1 MSQVC
6 ETDAKS
12 NFVVERRAATV
23 ERSGWLG
30 SNTCAIP
37 PALRQGAIFFAASS
51 LAGAL
56 NYVYHVLMGR
66 MLGPDDYGAFSSL
79 VAILVIFS
87 VSTSVV
93 QTVVAHKLGF
103 KLAGE

>member
-1 MSQVC
+1 MSRVR

-12 NFVVERRAATV
+12 NLVVKPKATAM
-23 ERSGWLG
+23 ERSGWL

-37 PALRQGAIFFAASS
+37 PALRQGAIFVAEPS

-56 NYVYHVLMGR
+56 SYVYHVLMGCC
-66 MLGPDDYGAFSSL
+66 MLGPAEYGAFSSV
-79 VAILVIFS
+79 VAILTILS

-93 QTVVAHKLGF
+93 QTVIAHKLGF